1 MAAPITNDE
10 YLRQKI
16 ANFVAFI
23 SACLITRVNHE
34 RYAEARDKLEQLR
47 VLDTGHFILYVTESM
62 VPYRSNVPAFVEKL
76 MKENNA
82 KASDL
87 SEEEHKKLC
96 RYVELFIAV
105 VSQ

>member
-1 MAAPITNDE
+1 MAAPITNDAF
-10 YLRQKI
+10 LREKI
-16 ANFVAFI
+16 ANFVNFI
-23 SACLITRVNHE
+23 EACLITRVNHE

-47 VLDTGHFILYVTESM
+47 TLDTGHFILFVTETW
-62 VPYRSNVPAFVEKL
+62 VPYRTNVPAAVEKL
-76 MKENNA
+76 MKDNNA